1 MMVMKESIAYQF
13 HCRIAELVVMEVSLS
28 VGIMFL

>member
-1 MMVMKESIAYQF
+1 MVMKESIADQF
-13 HCRIAELVVMEVSLS
+13 HCRIAELVVMAVLLL